1 MKKLL
6 LILVA
11 TMGVSLSAI
20 AQDVIVL
27 INAEEVQAK
36 VKSIGLQEVV
46 YLKWNNLDGPTYTLP
61 KSEIFF
67 IKYAN
72 GQKET
77 FTNQVQIQDISL
89 PTKCNVVKEDF
100 SKAKFQGYTLLG
112 ADFNNILGGPSI
124 DVSFGSLM
132 SKYLYLGGGVG
143 FHNLIGE
150 YVALAEY
157 MNEIYYTQAAEWMYS
172 IYITTDLK
180 LYTPNIGNFYPRFDI
195 SLGVAY
201 GGLKRAYILEEN
213 IRQERYNMLGFYM
226 SAGAGFDYRR
236 LSFGVGFQMPILK
249 GRVIPLGYARIGLRF
264 GKK

>member
-1 MKKLL
+1 MKRLL
-6 LILVA
+6 LVLVA
-11 TMGVSLSAI
+11 TMSVSLSAI
-20 AQDVIVL
+20 AQDLIVL
-27 INAEEVQAK
+27 VNTEEIQAK
-36 VKSIGLQEVV
+36 VKTIGLQEVV
-46 YLKWNNLDGPTYTLP
+46 YSKWNNLEGPTYTLP

-77 FTNQVQIQDISL
+77 FSNQAQVLNTAYIA
-89 PTKCNVVKEDF
+89 TKKSKENF
-100 SKAKFQGYTLLG
+100 SKSKFQGYTLLG

-124 DVSFGSLM
+124 DASFGSLM

-150 YVALAEY
+150 YIALVKY
-157 MNEIYYTQAAEWMYS
+157 MNEIYYTQTAEWMYS

-213 IRQERYNMLGFYM
+213 IRQDRYNMLGFYM

-249 GRVIPLGYARIGLRF
+249 GSVIPLGYARIGLRF